1 MTQEQPTPEPEE
13 VPEPTPA
20 PEEEEEVTEE
30 DAPEGAQIIDRDA
43 VEGQ

>member
-20 PEEEEEVTEE
+20 PEEEEEVTE
-30 DAPEGAQIIDRDA
+30 DAPDEGAQIIDRDA